1 MIETI
6 WPLSILSCTRENT
19 LGKDQNLI
27 GLRVFVQEV
36 LRRSKTSYSTLQ
48 VALYYLVLI
57 QSCIPK
63 HDFTME
69 QAEDSPSCR
78 AMQCGR
84 RMFLAALILASKYLQ
99 DRNFSARAWSKIS
112 GLKTYEINTNEM
124 AFLAAVNWKLHIP
137 EPVYNRWTDI
147 VFKYSPSSQ
156 SSSPSRSLTS
166 NMWKAIIPH
175 LTPDLDQVPFGG
187 ATICNDSG
195 YREAESPPVTTIPLR
210 HTLRHTVLAQS
221 EVNEHKAAIPYT
233 IPGIP
238 RTLEPSPL
246 GTEMKAPTLPSL
258 PRLGLLPTPSMTP
271 HAGPFCAPAAST
283 FNPCSGRSS
292 MSIAMAQAQTNSL
305 ARSTL
310 DNPNFWKP
318 TLPEPFPTSARRSSL
333 AQSVYSVSSP
343 ESMISDFS
351 ARSSRSSSISSVASS
366 SCALPQARLAVQAT
380 RRCANLKLASRMDIY
395 RGFVR
400 LSPSDDTPWD
410 GLTSSPDQIENDYF
424 SRPIH
429 HNSALEEKT
438 PSDSGNTPSASTREA
453 AAALRDLALN
463 HLVLPPPA
471 GMSNSRKR
479 ERSHSIQPT
488 DRDPNIPESVM
499 NPPYHFSRKRE
510 RTLSSELSVQATVR
524 ELIAPRCVGDVST
537 SRRRGSEDDGMVLP
551 DTRLADSFLVPESI
565 NFEPKSFGIVTT
577 SSIMP
582 RKRACCASDSNKEE
596 SSRMINHLLKERAVN
611 PGPGMWDSILC

>member
-99 DRNFSARAWSKIS
+99 DQNFSARAWSKIS
-112 GLKTYEINTNEM
+112 GLKTYEINSNEM

-147 VFKYSPSSQ
+147 VFRYSPSSQ
-156 SSSPSRSLTS
+156 PSAPSRLLTS

-175 LTPDLDQVPFGG
+175 LTPDLDQVPFGY
-187 ATICNDSG
+187 ATICNGSG
-195 YREAESPPVTTIPLR
+195 YREADSPPAL
-210 HTLRHTVLAQS
+210 HTPHRHTVPAHS
-221 EVNEHKAAIPYT
+221 ELNEHKAAIPHT
-233 IPGIP
+233 TPGIP
-238 RTLEPSPL
+238 RTLEPVSL
-246 GTEMKAPTLPSL
+246 GTEMKGHTLPPL

-271 HAGPFCAPAAST
+271 HARPFCAPAAST
-283 FNPCSGRSS
+283 FNQCSGRSS

-343 ESMISDFS
+343 ESMISDSS

-366 SCALPQARLAVQAT
+366 SCTLPQARLAVQAT
-380 RRCANLKLASRMDIY
+380 RRCANLKLASRKDSY

-400 LSPSDDTPWD
+400 LSPGEDTPWE
-410 GLTSSPDQIENDYF
+410 GLTASPDQIENDYF
-424 SRPIH
+424 SRPIRY
-429 HNSALEEKT
+429 NSKPEGKT
-438 PSDSGNTPSASTREA
+438 SSDSGSTPSASTREA

-463 HLVLPPPA
+463 HLVLPLPA

-479 ERSHSIQPT
+479 ERSHSVQLA
-488 DRDPNIPESVM
+488 DQDSNILESTM
-499 NPPYHFSRKRE
+499 NASYALSRKRE
-510 RTLSSELSVQATVR
+510 RMLSSELSVQANVR
-524 ELIAPRCVGDVST
+524 ELIAPRCVNDVST
-537 SRRRGSEDDGMVLP
+537 SIRRGSEDDGIVLL
-551 DTRLADSFLVPESI
+551 DTRLADSFLVPEII
-565 NFEPKSFGIVTT
+565 NFKPKSFGVVTASPIT
-577 SSIMP
+577 P
-582 RKRACCASDSNKEE
+582 RKRACCATDNNAEE
-596 SSRMINHLLKERAVN
+596 SSRIIDHLLEERALK
-611 PGPGMWDSILC
+611 PPPGMWDILC

>member
-19 LGKDQNLI
+19 FGKDQNLI

-69 QAEDSPSCR
+69 QTEDSPSCR

-175 LTPDLDQVPFGG
+175 LTPDLDQVLFGG
-187 ATICNDSG
+187 ATICNNSV
-195 YREAESPPVTTIPLR
+195 YREAESSPATSIPFRHPVI
-210 HTLRHTVLAQS
+210 AQR

-238 RTLEPSPL
+238 RTLEPSTL
-246 GTEMKAPTLPSL
+246 GTEIKGPTLPSL

-271 HAGPFCAPAAST
+271 HTGPFCAPAAST

-318 TLPEPFPTSARRSSL
+318 TLPDPFPTSARRSSL
-333 AQSVYSVSSP
+333 AQSVHSVSSP

-380 RRCANLKLASRMDIY
+380 RRCANLKLASRKDNY
-395 RGFVR
+395 RAFVR
-400 LSPSDDTPWD
+400 LSPNEDNAWE

-429 HNSALEEKT
+429 HNSGLEEKT
-438 PSDSGNTPSASTREA
+438 PSDLDSIPSASTQEA
-453 AAALRDLALN
+453 AVALRDLALN
-463 HLVLPPPA
+463 HLILPLPA

-479 ERSHSIQPT
+479 ERSHSIQAT
-488 DRDPNIPESVM
+488 DRGFKIPDAIT
-499 NPPYHFSRKRE
+499 NAPYSLSRKRE
-510 RTLSSELSVQATVR
+510 RTLSSELSVQAHLRV
-524 ELIAPRCVGDVST
+524 LITPRRVGDIST
-537 SRRRGSEDDGMVLP
+537 NSRRGSEDDGTVLA
-551 DTRLADSFLVPESI
+551 DTRLADSFLIPESI
-565 NFEPKSFGIVTT
+565 NFEPKSFGIVAA
-577 SSIMP
+577 SSVMP
-582 RKRACCASDSNKEE
+582 RKRACCASDNNKEE
-596 SSRMINHLLKERAVN
+596 SSRIIDHLLKERAGN

>member
-69 QAEDSPSCR
+69 QAEDSSSCR

-195 YREAESPPVTTIPLR
+195 YREAESPPDTAIP
-210 HTLRHTVLAQS
+210 LRHTVLAQS
-221 EVNEHKAAIPYT
+221 KVNEHKDAISFT

-238 RTLEPSPL
+238 RTLEPPPL
-246 GTEMKAPTLPSL
+246 GTEMKGHTLPSL

-283 FNPCSGRSS
+283 FDPCSGRSS

-318 TLPEPFPTSARRSSL
+318 NLPGPLLSSARRSSL

-366 SCALPQARLAVQAT
+366 SCALPQARLAMQAT
-380 RRCANLKLASRMDIY
+380 RRCANLILASRKDSY
-395 RGFVR
+395 RGVVR
-400 LSPSDDTPWD
+400 LSPSEDTPWE

-429 HNSALEEKT
+429 HNSGPEEKT
-438 PSDSGNTPSASTREA
+438 PSDSGSTPSASTREA

-471 GMSNSRKR
+471 GLSNSRKR
-479 ERSHSIQPT
+479 ERSHSIQLT
-488 DRDPNIPESVM
+488 DRDSNIPESIM
-499 NPPYHFSRKRE
+499 NGPYPFSRKRE
-510 RTLSSELSVQATVR
+510 RTLSSELSVQANVR
-524 ELIAPRCVGDVST
+524 ELIAPRCVADVST
-537 SRRRGSEDDGMVLP
+537 SSRRGSEDDGIVLP
-551 DTRLADSFLVPESI
+551 DTRLADSFLVPRSI
-565 NFEPKSFGIVTT
+565 NFETKSFGIVTA
-577 SSIMP
+577 SSITP
-582 RKRACCASDSNKEE
+582 RKRACCASDNNKD
-596 SSRMINHLLKERAVN
+596 SSRIINHLLKERAVN

>member
-6 WPLSILSCTRENT
+6 WPLSILSCTRENS

-175 LTPDLDQVPFGG
+175 LTPDLDQAHFGG

-195 YREAESPPVTTIPLR
+195 YSEAESPPVTTIPLR
-210 HTLRHTVLAQS
+210 HTLRHTILAQS
-221 EVNEHKAAIPYT
+221 EVNEHKAAIQYT

-246 GTEMKAPTLPSL
+246 GTEIKAPTLPSL

-271 HAGPFCAPAAST
+271 QAAPFCAPAAST

-318 TLPEPFPTSARRSSL
+318 SLPEPFPTSARRSSL
-333 AQSVYSVSSP
+333 AQSVYSASSP

-380 RRCANLKLASRMDIY
+380 RRCANLKLANRMDIY
-395 RGFVR
+395 RGFTR
-400 LSPSDDTPWD
+400 LSPSDDTAWD

-424 SRPIH
+424 NRPTH
-429 HNSALEEKT
+429 HTSGLEEKT
-438 PSDSGNTPSASTREA
+438 PSDSGNNPSASTREA

-471 GMSNSRKR
+471 GISNSRKR
-479 ERSHSIQPT
+479 ERSRSIQPT
-488 DRDPNIPESVM
+488 DQGSNIPESVM
-499 NPPYHFSRKRE
+499 NPPFHLSRKRE

-524 ELIAPRCVGDVST
+524 ELIAPRCVSDVST
-537 SRRRGSEDDGMVLP
+537 SSRRSEDDGTVLP
-551 DTRLADSFLVPESI
+551 DARLADSFLVPESI
-565 NFEPKSFGIVTT
+565 NFEHKSFGIVTT

-582 RKRACCASDSNKEE
+582 RKRACCASDSNKEG
-596 SSRMINHLLKERAVN
+596 SSRLINQLFKERAAN
-611 PGPGMWDSILC
+611 PGPGMWDSIL